1 MATATGL
8 DDERARRERRYEVRA
23 IARCIVAQA
32 AHCAFPSDGGNRR
45 PRSSFQRN
53 PRFVQGLR
61 HTFATRAIDR
71 GMPIDVIA
79 ALLGHRSLDLT
90 RRYAQISNR
99 VVANEHAAVAA
110 EVEAF
115 YSTDV
120 PLLGLPPVWLTSG
133 L

>member
-1 MATATGL
+1 
-8 DDERARRERRYEVRA
+8 
-23 IARCIVAQA
+23 
-32 AHCAFPSDGGNRR
+32 
-45 PRSSFQRN
+45 
-53 PRFVQGLR
+53 
-61 HTFATRAIDR
+61 
-71 GMPIDVIA
+71 MPIDVIA
-79 ALLGHRSLDLT
+79 ALLGHRSVDST